1 MEDWAKAIRAVR
13 KEKDWTQ
20 AELARKMRVSTESI
34 RKWEKGY
41 GEPNMESRRKFKKM
55 LDEDED
61 RNEEI
66 MRFIYELVVNI
77 PTSKL
82 NDERLH
88 IQDLKTHKDYGNLKE
103 YIRERMKTLF
113 GVIVGWGEEK
123 KE

>member
-20 AELARKMRVSTESI
+20 AELARKIKVSTESI

-41 GEPNMESRRKFKKM
+41 GEPNMESRKKFKKM

-61 RNEEI
+61 RDEEI
-66 MRFIYELVVNI
+66 MSFIYTLMNNI
-77 PTSKL
+77 PDRIL
-82 NDERLH
+82 NDKRLT
-88 IQDLKTHKDYGNLKE
+88 IYDLKTRKDYGNLKE
-103 YIRERMKTLF
+103 YISVKMKALF
-113 GVIVGWGEEK
+113 GVIVGWGEEN

>member
-41 GEPNMESRRKFKKM
+41 GEPNMESRRKFKEV
-55 LDEDED
+55 LNED
-61 RNEEI
+61 RDEEI
-66 MRFIYELVVNI
+66 MRFIYTLMDNI
-77 PTSKL
+77 PDRKL

-88 IQDLKTHKDYGNLKE
+88 IQDLKTGKDCGTLKE
-103 YIRERMKTLF
+103 YISERMKTLF
-113 GVIVGWGEEK
+113 GVIVEYGEEN

>member
-20 AELARKMRVSTESI
+20 AELARKIKVSTESI

-41 GEPNMESRRKFKKM
+41 GEPNMESRKKFKKM

-61 RNEEI
+61 RDEEI
-66 MRFIYELVVNI
+66 MRFIYELVGNI
-77 PTSKL
+77 PTRKL

-88 IQDLKTHKDYGNLKE
+88 IQDLKTGKDCGTLKE
-103 YIRERMKTLF
+103 YISERMKTLF
-113 GVIVGWGEEK
+113 GVIVEYGEEN

>member
-20 AELARKMRVSTESI
+20 AELARKIKVSTESI

-61 RNEEI
+61 RDEEI
-66 MRFIYELVVNI
+66 MRFIHTLMNNI
-77 PTSKL
+77 PG
-82 NDERLH
+82 R
-88 IQDLKTHKDYGNLKE
+88 
-103 YIRERMKTLF
+103 
-113 GVIVGWGEEK
+113 
-123 KE
+123 